1 MSLTLLVTML
11 YFLSRQVSRL
21 VDSEGAAVLAVQS
34 RVVVTLD
41 QVDSETVK
49 VLLQF
54 LYTGRVR
61 LGERQA
67 DSLHQLCTML
77 QIGPVQ

>member
-1 MSLTLLVTML
+1 ME
-11 YFLSRQVSRL
+11 
-21 VDSEGAAVLAVQS
+21 SEGAVVLAAQS
-34 RVVVTLD
+34 RLVVTLD

-67 DSLHQLCTML
+67 DNLHQLCTML